1 VSTGHALWGFQEN
14 TISVLLLFDVTRHAF
29 KVAP

>member
-1 VSTGHALWGFQEN
+1 VYTGHALWGFQEN
-14 TISVLLLFDVTRHAF
+14 TISTLLLFDVTRHAF